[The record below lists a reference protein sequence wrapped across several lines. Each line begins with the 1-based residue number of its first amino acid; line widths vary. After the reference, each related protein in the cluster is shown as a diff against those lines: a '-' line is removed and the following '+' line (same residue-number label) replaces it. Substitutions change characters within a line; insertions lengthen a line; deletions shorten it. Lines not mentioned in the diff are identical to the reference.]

1 MSHVLVVDDDPDV
14 LGLVALILRKAGHT
28 VAEASGGR
36 QALDRLERES
46 PDLVLSDIRM
56 PGMDGCALLRKVR
69 AHDPQIPFVAM
80 SGHIDAQA
88 AVAEAFDG
96 FVRKPFSIPH
106 LIEIVDRTVRMAT
119 EIGPRSRKLRR
130 A

>member
-1 MSHVLVVDDDPDV
+1 MSHILVVDDDPEV
-14 LGLVALILRKAGHT
+14 RRFVALLLQTADHT
-28 VAEASGGR
+28 VAEASGGT
-36 QALDRLERES
+36 QALNILKAQP

-106 LIEIVDRTVRMAT
+106 LIEIVDRTVHTAT
-119 EIGPRSRKLRR
+119 EKAPRSHQLRR